1 MRITEAA
8 ARLDMSP
15 RMLRYREDL
24 GLLPPLRDRPYGRG
38 HAHRQF
44 TEEDLATITAA
55 LAIERRFDITPAALA
70 FGLRVLT
77 DPAARAAV
85 ADLGRRTGHVPA
97 GPGAGRALDFE
108 KERALRALGGAL
120 RGSAERLTSVV
131 GPATATTGNAPGAA
145 RAIPGAGREGD
156 TGEGL
161 PMRGGHRGAMSLTK
175 AVCRRCREPVPHP
188 FARYQC
194 RLVHD
199 RGNFTAYRLLN
210 CHYHENVIVIMEL
223 PAGTVERRAI
233 GNPTLPLN

>member
-8 ARLDMSP
+8 ARLGMSP

-44 TEEDLATITAA
+44 TEEDLAAITAA

-108 KERALRALGGAL
+108 KERALRALGGAPP
-120 RGSAERLTSVV
+120 
-131 GPATATTGNAPGAA
+131 GPARRLP
-145 RAIPGAGREGD
+145 RANTRNPRLPEAGGDRCRRPAAGRA
-156 TGEGL
+156 T
-161 PMRGGHRGAMSLTK
+161 RKVSR
-175 AVCRRCREPVPHP
+175 
-188 FARYQC
+188 
-194 RLVHD
+194 
-199 RGNFTAYRLLN
+199 
-210 CHYHENVIVIMEL
+210 
-223 PAGTVERRAI
+223 AGCCPSRSP
-233 GNPTLPLN
+233 GW